1 MKDIFY
7 NYYFKFSNLAEKQS
21 INVMRLSI
29 SFVYIWFGVLKII
42 GLSPAEDLVK
52 ETVFW
57 FNPEFFIPILGVFEV
72 LLGFGLLVKKLIPY
86 TIAFLLLH
94 MAVTFVP
101 MIILNDECFKKFPY
115 EPTLTGQYIIKNF
128 VLISGILILAAK
140 YNRTYFLNNRF

>member
-21 INVMRLSI
+21 TNIMRLSI

-57 FNPEFFIPILGVFEV
+57 FNPEFFIPILGIFEV

-86 TIAFLLLH
+86 TIVFLLLH
-94 MAVTFVP
+94 MAVTFIP
-101 MIILNDECFKKFPY
+101 MVILNNECFKKFPY

-140 YNRTYFLNNRF
+140 YNRTYFLNN

>member
-1 MKDIFY
+1 
-7 NYYFKFSNLAEKQS
+7 
-21 INVMRLSI
+21 MRLSI

-57 FNPEFFIPILGVFEV
+57 FNPEFFIPILGIFEV

-86 TIAFLLLH
+86 TIVFLLLH
-94 MAVTFVP
+94 MAVTFIP
-101 MIILNDECFKKFPY
+101 MVILNNECFKKFPY

-140 YNRTYFLNNRF
+140 YNRTYFLNN